1 MNFEI
6 GELIKWYETYANS
19 DITKDA
25 GLGIIIEIA
34 DINAFKSFRVFRIER
49 KDIVRLCDYG
59 IGKLN
64 RS

>member
-25 GLGIIIEIA
+25 GLGIIVEIA
-34 DINAFKSFRVFRIER
+34 DINAFKSFRVFRIKK
-49 KDIVRLCDYG
+49 KDIVRLCDYD
-59 IGKLN
+59 INKLYKE
-64 RS
+64 